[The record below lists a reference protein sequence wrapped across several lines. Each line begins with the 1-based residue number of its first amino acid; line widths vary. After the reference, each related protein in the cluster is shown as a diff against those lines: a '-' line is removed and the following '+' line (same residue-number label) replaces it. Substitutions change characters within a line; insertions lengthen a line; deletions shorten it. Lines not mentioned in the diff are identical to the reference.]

1 MLQVPCGCLLTEDV
15 ALLSQSNVLL
25 GVKACLHQRAISPA
39 SYSAAWMSWDFPS
52 YTCSC
57 VQEFLFSNPPFCES
71 YKEYN
76 GVVTLNVL
84 NLLPLFAYY
93 SNL

>member
-1 MLQVPCGCLLTEDV
+1 MLQVPCGCLLREDV
-15 ALLSQSNVLL
+15 ALPSQRNVLL
-25 GVKACLHQRAISPA
+25 GVKAWLLQKAISPA
-39 SYSAAWMSWDFPS
+39 SYSAAWMFLDFPI
-52 YTCSC
+52 YRCSC
-57 VQEFLFSNPPFCES
+57 VQEFLFSNPLVCES

-93 SNL
+93 SDM